1 MTNRERYV
9 NCVTFRPVDRV
20 PNHELGIWGQTY
32 DRWLAEGMPPEA
44 IREGWFDGIEYFGLD
59 RREFLNINLGMIPA
73 FDHQVIE
80 ETDRY
85 VIARN
90 GQGIVTKALKE
101 GTAHGTRMSMD
112 QYLRFPVE
120 TPEDFAALRKRYEA
134 SNPLR
139 YPTYWESRV
148 KCWNAREHTMCL
160 GVNTCVG
167 LYSNLR
173 RWMGTEN
180 LSLAFYDQ
188 PDLVHAMVEFVAD
201 FTMQTVQRAIEDVD
215 IDYFNYFEDFAC
227 KSGPLLSPAIFR
239 KFFMPHYKR
248 MNEFFRAHGINIIA
262 LDSDGNTEP
271 LIPLMIEC
279 GVTLH
284 WPCEIASGMEPQKLR
299 KEYGHDLALSGGIDK
314 REIAKG
320 PEAAEREVL
329 RKVPELIAD
338 GGYIPTLDHTFPP
351 DISYDSFL
359 HYLEIKQRC
368 LEG

>member
-1 MTNRERYV
+1 
-9 NCVTFRPVDRV
+9 
-20 PNHELGIWGQTY
+20 
-32 DRWLAEGMPPEA
+32 
-44 IREGWFDGIEYFGLD
+44 
-59 RREFLNINLGMIPA
+59 
-73 FDHQVIE
+73 
-80 ETDRY
+80 
-85 VIARN
+85 
-90 GQGIVTKALKE
+90 
-101 GTAHGTRMSMD
+101 
-112 QYLRFPVE
+112 
-120 TPEDFAALRKRYEA
+120 
-134 SNPLR
+134 
-139 YPTYWESRV
+139 
-148 KCWNAREHTMCL
+148 
-160 GVNTCVG
+160 
-167 LYSNLR
+167 
-173 RWMGTEN
+173 
-180 LSLAFYDQ
+180 
-188 PDLVHAMVEFVAD
+188 MVEFVAD